1 MQENELPQSDSSN
14 NSELLK
20 EIRSTVQS
28 AVKDEVNKNNG
39 KLLRINLGIGIL
51 VLLLFLGVNLF
62 ILNGNQNNKDNFI
75 GEFASK
81 VVNSTLP
88 SIPKTENNLEIS
100 NFYNNQAI
108 SELGAS
114 LKTSSTSIV
123 TQNSTNCQTPIL
135 PPEINGCGFVFLP
148 NLSGLP
154 ATKKIFNRLYVQGSL
169 GEGSQIQ
176 VNLKNYQKASAT
188 KEIGVIKSID
198 QKIMLPE
205 NIDSVEGISFQLW
218 QKGGPIKI
226 EKINIEYFYVEN
238 LKELNFKINNFSLLE
253 SQTGSIYLDQNENGK
268 LDITLDKEWTCR
280 PNFPGVKMFK
290 VSKKEDVTVLRDD
303 TCYNQ
308 VKPDNWKLDSG
319 KAVLPAGKWLLYF
332 AESKKAFSFEIKN
345 LDANSI
351 SIDL

>member
-1 MQENELPQSDSSN
+1 MQNSKLQESDSHD
-14 NSELLK
+14 NSELIQ
-20 EIRSTVQS
+20 EIRNIVQL
-28 AVKDEVNKNNG
+28 AVKAEVEKNNG
-39 KLLRINLGIGIL
+39 KFFKINLVVGII
-51 VLLLFLGVNLF
+51 VLTLFLGVNVYL
-62 ILNGNQNNKDNFI
+62 LSGNQNSRDNII

-81 VVNSTLP
+81 IVSSTLP

-114 LKTSSTSIV
+114 LKTSSNSIV
-123 TQNSTNCQTPIL
+123 TQNSTNCQTPVL
-135 PPEINGCGFVFLP
+135 PPEVNGCGFVFLP

-154 ATKKIFNRLYVQGSL
+154 ATKKIFNRLYVQGSI

-176 VNLKNYQKASAT
+176 VNLKNYQKASIS
-188 KEIGVIKSID
+188 KEIGTIKSVD
-198 QKIMLPE
+198 QKITLPE

-238 LKELNFKINNFSLLE
+238 LKELSFKINSFSLLE
-253 SQTGSIYLDQNENGK
+253 SQTGSIYLDQNEDGK
-268 LDITLDKEWTCR
+268 LDTAFDKEWTCR
-280 PNFPGVKMFK
+280 PNFPGAKKFVI
-290 VSKKEDVTVLRDD
+290 SKKEDVVILRDD

-332 AESKKAFSFEIKN
+332 SQSKKTFSFEIKN
-345 LDANSI
+345 QDTNSI